1 MVKIFDMLK
10 LAKLVSMQD
19 GEIKVMGEPVHIIPS
34 HILGDMQK
42 DMIETL
48 GFEEA
53 YHKLYKSS
61 KEGSY
66 AYNQSFV
73 NKYSMKD
80 KRKLLEM
87 QLKIVTSSGWGKLNI
102 VHLEVPKNKL
112 TIRYDNS
119 PFPKGYGKQ
128 KYAVCIIPTA
138 FTAGGV
144 SVTFGKDVDA
154 VETHCV
160 ARGDPY
166 CEIKIGPP
174 KEIKEIREELWK
186 KWGVT

>member
-1 MVKIFDMLK
+1 MVKLFDMLK
-10 LAKLVSMQD
+10 LARLVSMQD
-19 GEIKVMGEPVHIIPS
+19 GEIRVMDEPVHILPS

-48 GFEEA
+48 GFGEA
-53 YHKLYKSS
+53 YEKIYSSS

-66 AYNQSFV
+66 VYNKNFAK
-73 NKYSMKD
+73 KYSMTD

-102 VHLEVPKNKL
+102 VHLEIPKSTL
-112 TIRYDNS
+112 TIRFNNS
-119 PFPKGYGKQ
+119 PFPKEYGKQ

-154 VETHCV
+154 VETHCI
-160 ARGDPY
+160 ARGDSY
-166 CEIKIGPP
+166 CEIKVGPP
-174 KEIKEIREELWK
+174 KEIMNIRKELWQ
-186 KWGVT
+186 KWGAE